1 MGLVDV
7 APQDLALVEA
17 STASSEGK
25 RKNST
30 LFVEFIDDLAR
41 FYRKRTKEGR
51 SSEPLVP
58 EDWLAVRNVV
68 EPLLRQYTEGSSII
82 PWIQERL
89 NPYRPDNIPCHRL
102 ELNHIERKHNWR
114 DEGADVAAVPYA
126 PPLSYILNPPKNLY
140 SVERDSSIIKYS
152 YHRGGDVD
160 RTVYTNIHERG
171 IDHVMKLGE
180 YDDEYR
186 RALLELENKHK
197 SDYSAYL
204 SRLMTTWAIDSAIP
218 GVDVHRVAKHSG
230 SIERICGGDNPDFFE
245 IPSIARL
252 SELSHESKKQL
263 ERLHSSLAE
272 MAKAKIGAVFT
283 DYDDRSVDLFMQV
296 RSVVDACRWHLE
308 QNKSLS
314 KSQREIINKT
324 LVEAYTTSHAVVQ
337 TCGPLESDDI
347 RSRTHRD
354 VSVLL
359 SGGKVDAEVIGK
371 DVVSPDVG
379 GEEDYLGAFMAA
391 ASYDVISS
399 EYSEKMRNIMPNDLN
414 WHGGA
419 RSYFDSFDV
428 SSNAT
433 LRQQLTLMEIM
444 YFRMPAWQRD
454 LYKDL
459 IISELSNKLSRVY
472 EVPGNSMEEQS
483 LLYVPTQDNPVE
495 VASIYHGAFDW
506 VKETEI
512 HAAQHMIP
520 IMDLI
525 ANHKDL
531 IQEPEPRLQIRLRPG
546 IRGVV
551 GMEGSVNKDWVFVP
565 EVKESNAVE
574 ETPLLFVDFIKAL
587 NEKELSKPGGHDPSN
602 YFWETWYKERL
613 DLIGDFVKKRTTES
627 STLVMPFLEKRLNS
641 PPLDISPC
649 ALIELPKDFKRNQW
663 EARADHALV
672 PHLPQL
678 DYLLNPPPNLW
689 DGDNSGSRS
698 KLDGYDARI
707 IVEEIRRVYG
717 RESGMENLLNDPERL
732 MQIYLTWASDTRVE
746 GVEAIHAEVNQQVL
760 QQIFNHGD
768 LSHHYPDISI
778 DQSNELYLIM
788 PKDLQ
793 LEIVSCENELYAM
806 MQQAREK
813 LDHDV
818 DGWYVPD
825 DVSVLKLAEHVDN
838 TILAIRWHL
847 DHLSNRVGHEE
858 YTQEV
863 LMLSDALMA
872 AYEVK
877 STIIQEFCPPGVTQS
892 VATTFHDLSTL
903 IAGYKIDTGEDG
915 VSNDKLMPTYGHD
928 YFDAFMVVATA
939 HDVATKHEE
948 MFGQYGDRQRG
959 ARPILGSFEA
969 QAKNVK
975 QQLALLNT
983 IYQRM
988 PEWQRVSYRLIIDE
1002 KLELLRYKVS
1012 AYEENPENFLDN
1024 DDSTIFIP
1032 SASTG
1037 SEKLNDKNSVFDL
1050 GIYRLTLEHSREI
1063 TESQKVSYRRNL
1075 YRAQHV
1081 DRLDICMYYANR
1093 PSIAKSTKGVEIFHD
1108 GAQVRGF
1115 GAGECWIDDLGFL
1128 HPGYEKK
1135 VDVPTPSHSDNQTL
1149 AIVEKMGN
1157 ARENMWLSN
1166 LKETQSVTVESRL
1179 GIEMAEKV
1187 EGLLAKNKDNGSVEN
1202 LGSLSEVL
1210 RQLLGRELTEGDS
1223 LYLEMLK
1230 SLGMLNREAID
1241 ISGMGEKEIR
1251 EMLAF
1256 VKTEQPKLEDMDES
1270 SLILLFLGAAG
1281 VAPRQELVE
1290 QIIKAHETTA
1300 NILALE
1306 AVEAIESISQKKRN
1320 KLLEFLKILPK
1331 EEEKKSF
1338 LTRREDLRNYLAK
1351 KKSEIPGYDPEND
1364 EAWRQMQLGMVNYI
1378 VELIHSSKSYDSSAD
1393 STISSVLAA
1402 RDKGRF
1408 LARCHTNG
1416 LILTTLLNLGIPEFR
1431 AHFTSDYGPEGNLS
1445 LTEFLRHLVDAEE
1458 SGAASHSYSSSNQT
1472 KSGVN
1477 PGVGVIIAD
1486 GEAGRVRL
1494 LTSDRVNWK
1503 HPTEMVYGTL
1513 ADHLGGNEHP
1523 ERKGVLQSCV
1533 TGGSSV
1539 SSDIAIHIG
1548 QLDIAEMADPDS
1560 KTVNVSIMC
1569 NKTLSIDRRAK
1580 ALRKI
1585 MEMHPHWLAMAP
1597 RNDYWNHILI
1607 DRLSAAIE
1615 VGRETSNWGAAFF
1628 ASNIM
1633 ANAAFLGKDA
1643 NEQGLEY
1650 LELFARKI
1658 ATLSSGQYEAALQN
1672 NARYLTESDLER
1684 IAVSREEYLVE
1695 FAEMQR
1701 KSKDSAR
1708 KIEKELKMKRATES
1722 KKAFEASRK
1731 KTESIKRT
1739 LKDADLKRK
1748 KADEEVYGQ
1757 PKGSQDKDAYETV
1770 AHEKIE
1776 AMRQQVIDP
1785 DLGTFNDSR
1794 FQLLSPQAQDALL
1807 MASVLDHEGVRLEG
1821 RALEER
1827 IGAIQA
1833 LFIKYAHDHARL
1845 RVGAGGST
1853 LMQLGGS
1860 SSSLVTSF
1868 EEMAVVLNQ
1877 RLGKAVERTK
1887 LPVDVSGFN
1896 PRLVAER
1903 MGRSGVQELLGRS
1916 SSKQLTGKLQ

>member
-7 APQDLALVEA
+7 VPQDLVLTEVSVAG
-17 STASSEGK
+17 SEGK
-25 RKNST
+25 RKNGT

-41 FYRKRTKEGR
+41 FYRKRTQEGR
-51 SSEPLVP
+51 SSEPLIP

-102 ELNHIERKHNWR
+102 ELDHIERKYNWR

-126 PPLSYILNPPKNLY
+126 PPLSYLLSPPENLY
-140 SVERDSSIIKYS
+140 SVERDSSIINYS
-152 YHRGGDVD
+152 DLRGGDVD
-160 RTVYTNIHERG
+160 RTVYAGIHERG

-197 SDYSAYL
+197 ADYPAHL
-204 SRLMTTWAIDSAIP
+204 SRLITTWAIDSAIP
-218 GVDVHRVAKHSG
+218 GVDVQRVSKHSG
-230 SIERICGGDNPDFFE
+230 SIERICVGDSPDLFE
-245 IPSIARL
+245 IPNVARL

-263 ERLHSSLAE
+263 ERLHLGLAE
-272 MAKAKIGAVFT
+272 MAKFKIGEVYT
-283 DYDDRSVDLFMQV
+283 EYDDRSVDLFMQV
-296 RSVVDACRWHLE
+296 RSVVDTCRWHLE

-314 KSQREIINKT
+314 KSQREILNKT
-324 LVEAYTTSHAVVQ
+324 LVEAYTTYHAIVQ
-337 TCGPLESDDI
+337 TCGPLGADDI
-347 RSRTHRD
+347 RSWAHRD

-359 SGGKVDAEVIGK
+359 SGGKVDAEVIGE
-371 DVVSPDVG
+371 DVVRPDMG

-399 EYSEKMRNIMPNDLN
+399 EYSEKMRNIMSKDLN

-419 RSYFDSFDV
+419 RSYFGSFDV
-428 SSNAT
+428 SPNAT
-433 LRQQLTLMEIM
+433 LRQQLTLMGIM

-472 EVPGNSMEEQS
+472 EVSSNSMVEQA
-483 LLYVPTQDNPVE
+483 LLYVPTQDNPV
-495 VASIYHGAFDW
+495 VVDSNYHGAFDW

-512 HAAQHMIP
+512 HAAQHMMP
-520 IMDLI
+520 IMDLV
-525 ANHKDL
+525 ANHKEL

-565 EVKESNAVE
+565 EVKESDVIE
-574 ETPLLFVDFIKAL
+574 EIPPLFVDFIKAL
-587 NEKELSKPGGHDPSN
+587 NEKELSKPGGHDPSK
-602 YFWETWYKERL
+602 YYWETWYKERL
-613 DLIGDFVKKRTTES
+613 DLIEDFVKVRTTES
-627 STLVMPFLEKRLNS
+627 STLVMPFLEKRLNP

-663 EARADHALV
+663 ESRADHALV

-689 DGDNSGSRS
+689 DGDSSGSRS

-717 RESGMENLLNDPERL
+717 RESGMETLINDPERL

-746 GVEAIHAEVNQQVL
+746 GVEAMHAEVSQQVL

-768 LSHHYPDISI
+768 LSHQYPDISV
-778 DQSNELYLIM
+778 DQSSELYLIM

-793 LEIVSCENELYAM
+793 LEVVSCENELNAM
-806 MQQAREK
+806 MQQARET
-813 LDHDV
+813 LDQDV
-818 DGWYVPD
+818 DGWHVPND
-825 DVSVLKLAEHVDN
+825 MRVLNLSKHVDN

-847 DHLSNRVGHEE
+847 DHLANGVGQE
-858 YTQEV
+858 YPQEL

-877 STIIQEFCPPGVTQS
+877 CTIIQEFCPSGVTQS

-928 YFDAFMVVATA
+928 YFDAFMAVATA
-939 HDVATKHEE
+939 HDVANRHEE

-988 PEWQRVSYRLIIDE
+988 PEWQRVNYRLIIDE
-1002 KLELLRYKVS
+1002 KLEFLRYKVS
-1012 AYEENPENFLDN
+1012 VFEANPENFLDH

-1037 SEKLNDKNSVFDL
+1037 SEKFNDKNSVFDL
-1050 GIYRLTLEHSREI
+1050 GKYRLTLEHSQET
-1063 TESQKVSYRRNL
+1063 TESQKVLYRRKL

-1093 PSIAKSTKGVEIFHD
+1093 PSIAKSTKGVEVFHD
-1108 GAQVRGF
+1108 GAQVRGY
-1115 GAGECWIDDLGFL
+1115 GAGEHWIDELGFL

-1135 VDVPTPSHSDNQTL
+1135 VAVAKPNHSGAQTM
-1149 AIVEKMGN
+1149 AIVEQIGK
-1157 ARENMWLSN
+1157 AREDMWLSN
-1166 LKETQSVTVESRL
+1166 LSETPPVTVESRL

-1187 EGLLAKNKDNGSVEN
+1187 EGLLEKNKDNGSVEN
-1202 LGSLSEVL
+1202 LGSLSVL
-1210 RQLLGRELTEGDS
+1210 LEQLLGRELTDGDS
-1223 LYLEMLK
+1223 MYLEMLK

-1251 EMLAF
+1251 DMLAF

-1338 LTRREDLRNYLAK
+1338 LTRRDDLRNYLAK
-1351 KKSEIPGYDPEND
+1351 KKSEIPGYNPEND
-1364 EAWRQMQLGMVNYI
+1364 EMWRQMQLDMVNYI

-1445 LTEFLRHLVDAEE
+1445 LTEFLRYLLNAEE
-1458 SGAASHSYSSSNQT
+1458 SGAASHSYSSSNRT
-1472 KSGVN
+1472 KTGDN
-1477 PGVGVIIAD
+1477 PGLGVIIAD

-1494 LTSDRVNWK
+1494 LAPDRVNWK

-1513 ADHLGGNEHP
+1513 ADHLGGDEHP
-1523 ERKGVLQSCV
+1523 NRKGVLQSCV

-1539 SSDIAIHIG
+1539 SSDIAIDIG

-1658 ATLSSGQYEAALQN
+1658 ATLSNGQYEAALQN

-1684 IAVSREEYLVE
+1684 IAVSREEYLAE
-1695 FAEMQR
+1695 LAEMQR
-1701 KSKDSAR
+1701 KSKDSVR
-1708 KIEKELKMKRATES
+1708 KIEKELKKKRATES
-1722 KKAFEASRK
+1722 KKAFEASKK
-1731 KTESIKRT
+1731 KTESIKRI
-1739 LKDADLKRK
+1739 LKDGDLKRK
-1748 KADEEVYGQ
+1748 KADEEVYGEAQ
-1757 PKGSQDKDAYETV
+1757 GSQDKDAYENA

-1776 AMRQQVIDP
+1776 AMKRQVVDP
-1785 DLGTFNDSR
+1785 DLRTFNDNR
-1794 FQLLSPQAQDALL
+1794 FQLLSPQAQDVLL
-1807 MASVLDHEGVRLEG
+1807 MASVLDHEGVLLEG
-1821 RALEER
+1821 QALEER
-1827 IGAIQA
+1827 IEAIQV

-1868 EEMAVVLNQ
+1868 EEIAVMLNG
-1877 RLGKAVERTK
+1877 RLGKAIQRTG
-1887 LPVDVSGFN
+1887 LPADVANFD
-1896 PRLVAER
+1896 PRKIAEQ
-1903 MGRSGVQELLGRS
+1903 MGKKGVQELLGRRS
-1916 SSKQLTGKLQ
+1916 SAKQLSG